1 IEDVI
6 SNTEQ
11 VLAEKRKSLP
21 DPKIVDLAQTTLSQL
36 KKLTALFDWSD
47 STGIQAMQEGDF
59 ALLDEISLANDW
71 VLEPERLIVL
81 AESRGDEQLGPEH
94 SQTGPLCMNSYRWL
108 FNSCQYPIR
117 PSDKAKK
124 FDLQVN
130 THLTVIKKGQFFEF
144 LAVKPNGSLLS
155 KAELKVQFNK
165 VIQLAG
171 PIKTP
176 FPVEALTTEHRD
188 TWQVICYHASC
199 PYFVSSYVT
208 DSYLYID
215 ARRVMKD

>member
-1 IEDVI
+1 
-6 SNTEQ
+6 
-11 VLAEKRKSLP
+11 
-21 DPKIVDLAQTTLSQL
+21 
-36 KKLTALFDWSD
+36 
-47 STGIQAMQEGDF
+47 
-59 ALLDEISLANDW
+59 
-71 VLEPERLIVL
+71 
-81 AESRGDEQLGPEH
+81 
-94 SQTGPLCMNSYRWL
+94 MNSYRWL

-188 TWQVICYHASC
+188 TWQMREE
-199 PYFVSSYVT
+199 
-208 DSYLYID
+208 L
-215 ARRVMKD
+215 

>member
-1 IEDVI
+1 MGLTITDGSDIEDVI

-81 AESRGDEQLGPEH
+81 AESRGESLKKMQITAHP
-94 SQTGPLCMNSYRWL
+94 TTSY
-108 FNSCQYPIR
+108 
-117 PSDKAKK
+117 
-124 FDLQVN
+124 
-130 THLTVIKKGQFFEF
+130 
-144 LAVKPNGSLLS
+144 
-155 KAELKVQFNK
+155 
-165 VIQLAG
+165 
-171 PIKTP
+171 
-176 FPVEALTTEHRD
+176 
-188 TWQVICYHASC
+188 
-199 PYFVSSYVT
+199 
-208 DSYLYID
+208 
-215 ARRVMKD
+215 

>member
-1 IEDVI
+1 MGLTITDGSDIEDVI

-71 VLEPERLIVL
+71 HILQHLTETYVE
-81 AESRGDEQLGPEH
+81 LGPEH

-188 TWQVICYHASC
+188 TWQMREE
-199 PYFVSSYVT
+199 
-208 DSYLYID
+208 L
-215 ARRVMKD
+215 

>member
-1 IEDVI
+1 MGLTITDGSDIEDVI

-81 AESRGDEQLGPEH
+81 AESRGE
-94 SQTGPLCMNSYRWL
+94 
-108 FNSCQYPIR
+108 

-188 TWQVICYHASC
+188 TWQMREE
-199 PYFVSSYVT
+199 
-208 DSYLYID
+208 L
-215 ARRVMKD
+215 